1 MSKILKR
8 PSANTPM
15 FRTADFILAIVLIA
29 AGFLMS
35 FLLSFGDGDGDQLT
49 ATLNGKLYGTYSLAE
64 DQTVTIRHNGHTNR
78 FEITAGKVRMI
89 SADCRGQDCI
99 KESSI
104 SKAGETIVC
113 LPNRVV
119 LEISGEEEVFDA
131 VSQ

>member
-1 MSKILKR
+1 MSKMLKR

-15 FRTADFILAIVLIA
+15 FRAADFILAIVLIA

-35 FLLSFGDGDGDQLT
+35 FFLSFGNSDGAQLT
-49 ATLNGKLYGTYSLAE
+49 ATADGKLYGTYSLAE
-64 DQTVTIRHNGHTNR
+64 DQTITIRHNGHTNR

-89 SADCRGQDCI
+89 SADCRGHDCI
-99 KESSI
+99 KEGSI

-119 LEISGEEEVFDA
+119 LEISGEKEGFDA
-131 VSQ
+131 ISQ